1 MYRMHVHRNST
12 LKRLAAVLLAI
23 SALLTLVPSQAY
35 AASPAPAAWGT
46 PQYAN
51 FVGSLIAPD
60 DSIVQARLRS
70 IAPTQDTSHFAQNL
84 LSVYQAVSS
93 LPLPD
98 QTSESNLYGPDWMS
112 ASEIIQAN
120 EGDCKNHAILLATLI
135 EALYKNTFGDLPNDL
150 AWVRGGIVQGGGGHV
165 WVLLNVDE
173 IRSVSPDAFNM
184 IASSK
189 PSKDQT
195 QVPVG
200 PEPPWG
206 QVMVWVNINF
216 ASLQDTWQ
224 GLFPQSILQ
233 LGTLYIEL
241 EATWHLPIGEFYYK
255 KYPYVELHDRWNSFQ
270 YLTELTGTAPS
281 SGNLQLSSSVWHYG
295 DSISWF
301 AAGLTPNAPV
311 TPRIQGPWG
320 TLQLPDIMTD
330 LSGRAWSTFNVG
342 TSILGA
348 GHFIIIDKTSNTFL
362 MQDYSLQAL
371 QSNPTSPFSLQMSS
385 MTWHY
390 GDVISWTAWGA
401 SADGAVAVKIEGSW
415 GTLQLWDAVADAT
428 GKVGYDFTV
437 DTNIPGSGQFILVDK
452 PSGKIVQ
459 AAYTL
464 QSQPASP
471 SLQLSS
477 SVWHYGDVI
486 TWSAQGLTAN
496 AVIQVMIQAPWGTIR
511 FQETVASSSGRASFS
526 FKVGSNILGSG
537 QFVIIDNSS
546 NIILSAGYALVQ

>member
-1 MYRMHVHRNST
+1 
-12 LKRLAAVLLAI
+12 
-23 SALLTLVPSQAY
+23 
-35 AASPAPAAWGT
+35 
-46 PQYAN
+46 
-51 FVGSLIAPD
+51 
-60 DSIVQARLRS
+60 
-70 IAPTQDTSHFAQNL
+70 
-84 LSVYQAVSS
+84 
-93 LPLPD
+93 
-98 QTSESNLYGPDWMS
+98 
-112 ASEIIQAN
+112 
-120 EGDCKNHAILLATLI
+120 
-135 EALYKNTFGDLPNDL
+135 
-150 AWVRGGIVQGGGGHV
+150 
-165 WVLLNVDE
+165 
-173 IRSVSPDAFNM
+173 
-184 IASSK
+184 
-189 PSKDQT
+189 
-195 QVPVG
+195 
-200 PEPPWG
+200 
-206 QVMVWVNINF
+206 
-216 ASLQDTWQ
+216 
-224 GLFPQSILQ
+224 
-233 LGTLYIEL
+233 
-241 EATWHLPIGEFYYK
+241 
-255 KYPYVELHDRWNSFQ
+255 
-270 YLTELTGTAPS
+270 
-281 SGNLQLSSSVWHYG
+281 
-295 DSISWF
+295 
-301 AAGLTPNAPV
+301 
-311 TPRIQGPWG
+311 
-320 TLQLPDIMTD
+320 MTD